1 MIKNNLNAGYFLK
14 NLFVV
19 IGLVLIWRGVWYIM
33 DYVDIVFFGGNHAF
47 TAVAGIIFGLFILY
61 IPDGDL
67 KEITNL

>member
-1 MIKNNLNAGYFLK
+1 MIKNNLNAGYFFYF
-14 NLFVV
+14 LFFLF
-19 IGLVLIWRGVWYIM
+19 GLVLIWCGVWYIM